1 MRLEV
6 NGKSDSLLYENVGA
20 LVPFVIDDHLIDVM
34 KKCRFDIIDGLF
46 AKNSHNDL
54 ESRILT
60 AIYWYGK
67 AVDVQ
72 LSRGKLT
79 ETKNEKRDKDF
90 DKMKEADRLLKLIIA
105 LESLLIFNK
114 NESLTNNVIG
124 RTATILAKNK
134 SGYQELKKIMDKIYD
149 FRSEIVHH
157 GEINFS
163 LPELYE
169 LQFIT
174 RDVILVLIMEK
185 DNWNIQNENDFI
197 YWLEKNKLEY
207 EFGKNV

>member
-1 MRLEV
+1 
-6 NGKSDSLLYENVGA
+6 
-20 LVPFVIDDHLIDVM
+20 M
-34 KKCRFDIIDGLF
+34 KRCRFDIIDALF
-46 AKNSHNDL
+46 AKDSHNDL

-72 LSRGKLT
+72 LSKSEKLAET
-79 ETKNEKRDKDF
+79 EKEKREKNF

-105 LESLLIFNK
+105 LESLLIFSK

-134 SGYQELKKIMDKIYD
+134 TGYQEIKKIMDKIYG
-149 FRSEIVHH
+149 FRSEVVHH
-157 GEINFS
+157 GKINFS
-163 LPELYE
+163 LSELYE

-174 RDVILVLIMEK
+174 RDVILVFVMEK
-185 DNWNIQNENDFI
+185 DNWNIQNENDFL

-207 EFGKNV
+207 EFGKKI